1 MSDSSV
7 DAARE
12 ICDVLDTLLLIA
24 NIDHAPMRA
33 ISLLEQARSEL
44 QEYIHKTDRDGSAG
58 WPRSGLTAK
67 ERNLP
72 P

>member
-12 ICDVLDTLLLIA
+12 ICDALDTLLLIA

-44 QEYIHKTDRDGSAG
+44 QDYVDKTDRDGPTG
-58 WPRSGLTAK
+58 WARSGLRAPK
-67 ERNLP
+67 S
-72 P
+72 

>member
-7 DAARE
+7 DAALE

-24 NIDHAPMRA
+24 NVDHAPMRA

-44 QEYIHKTDRDGSAG
+44 QDYVDKTDRDSPVA
-58 WPRSGLTAK
+58 WLRSG
-67 ERNLP
+67 
-72 P
+72 

>member
-1 MSDSSV
+1 MI
-7 DAARE
+7 A
-12 ICDVLDTLLLIA
+12 TLLIA

-44 QEYIHKTDRDGSAG
+44 QDYVDKTDRDDFAG
-58 WPRSGLTAK
+58 WPRTGLTAK
-67 ERNLP
+67 KRNLP